1 MTRRLLL
8 IVSVILSVNIQAQ
21 TSVIFSVQAHQ
32 DDWQLFMSSK
42 IVADLNAGAKVVFIT
57 LTAGDASVGSGSY
70 GPSGVPFFLSREN
83 GSMYSTKYL
92 SDITSGTTPLTPP
105 TVTTATVNG
114 HNIAKYTYKGIV
126 NYFFRLPDGNG
137 NGSGFSNTGNV
148 SLEKFR
154 NGTISSMTALGDIAA
169 TYTSWSDLTNTVKQ
183 IINNEKVTG
192 VPAWIYSAHTING
205 SNSAYNP
212 NDHSDHR
219 YSSMA
224 AQDAVSTGMNW
235 VGVAGFMDYESSAN
249 AANLSSTDHENSSAL
264 FGLTNWGLIEAAYA
278 TNYSSG
284 HLVWLPMDY
293 FQIIRTPSGNAPF
306 AGSSGTGD
314 NNEVIPAG
322 SLLKIPM
329 IVSVTSPILINK
341 DISMIISPYETG
353 TLSTQITGT
362 DGKKVFEQI
371 TKVENKDALFIT
383 LKQPA
388 LQKGIYIIKNV
399 LNDKY
404 IESRKITVE

>member
-1 MTRRLLL
+1 MARRLLL
-8 IVSVILSVNIQAQ
+8 IVFIALSVNLQAQ
-21 TSVIFSVQAHQ
+21 TSVTFSFQAHG

-57 LTAGDASVGSGSY
+57 LTAGDASAGSGSY
-70 GPSGVPFFLSREN
+70 GPSGVPFYLSREN
-83 GSMYSTKYL
+83 GSMYATKYL
-92 SDITSGTTPLTPP
+92 SDITSGTPPLIPP
-105 TVTTATVNG
+105 TVTTGTVNG

-137 NGSGFSNTGNV
+137 NGSGFGNTGNV

-169 TYTSWSDLTNTVKQ
+169 TYTSWTDLTNTIKQ

-192 VPAWIYSAHTING
+192 VPAWIYAAHTING

-219 YSSMA
+219 YTSMA
-224 AQDAVSTGMNW
+224 AQDAVATGMSW
-235 VGVAGFMDYESSAN
+235 VGVAGFMNYESSAN

-264 FGLTNWGLIEAAYA
+264 FGLTNWGLVEAAYA

-293 FQIIRTPSGNAPF
+293 FQIIRTPTGNAPF
-306 AGSSGTGD
+306 AGSSGTGG
-314 NNEVIPAG
+314 NGEVNAVG

-329 IVSVTSPILINK
+329 IVSVTSPILLNK

-353 TLSTQITGT
+353 TLSTQITDPG
-362 DGKKVFEQI
+362 GKEVFKLI
-371 TKVENKDALFIT
+371 TKIENKNALFIT

-388 LQKGIYIIKNV
+388 LEKGVYVIKNI

>member
-8 IVSVILSVNIQAQ
+8 IVFVALSVNLQAQ
-21 TSVIFSVQAHQ
+21 TSVTFSFQAHA

-42 IVADLNAGAKVVFIT
+42 IVADLNAGAKAVFIT
-57 LTAGDASVGSGSY
+57 LTAGDASVGNGSY
-70 GPSGVPFFLSREN
+70 GPGGVPFYLSREN
-83 GSMYSTKYL
+83 GSMYATKYL
-92 SDITSGTTPLTPP
+92 SDITSGSTPLTPP

-137 NGSGFSNTGNV
+137 DGSGFPSTGSV
-148 SLEKFR
+148 SLQKFR
-154 NGTISSMTALGDIAA
+154 NGMIPSMTALGDIAA
-169 TYTSWSDLTNTVKQ
+169 TYNSWSDLTNTIKQ

-192 VPAWIYSAHTING
+192 VPAWIYAAHTING

-212 NDHSDHR
+212 GDHSDHR
-219 YSSMA
+219 YTSMA
-224 AQDAVSTGMNW
+224 AQDAVATGMSW
-235 VGVAGFMDYESSAN
+235 VGVAGFMNYESSAN

-264 FGLTNWGLIEAAYA
+264 FGLTNWGLVEAAYA

-293 FQIIRTPSGNAPF
+293 FQIIRTPTGNAPF

-314 NNEVIPAG
+314 NGEFNAVG

-329 IVSVTSPILINK
+329 IVSVTSPILLNK

-353 TLSTQITGT
+353 ALSTQITDP
-362 DGKKVFEQI
+362 DGKEVFKLI
-371 TKVENKDALFIT
+371 TKVENKNALFIT

-388 LQKGIYIIKNV
+388 LGKGVYVIKNI

>member
-8 IVSVILSVNIQAQ
+8 IVFVALSVNLQAQ
-21 TSVIFSVQAHQ
+21 TSVTFSFQAHQ

-70 GPSGVPFFLSREN
+70 GPGGVPFYLSREN
-83 GSMYSTKYL
+83 GSMYATKYL
-92 SDITSGTTPLTPP
+92 SDITSGTTPLIPSTI
-105 TVTTATVNG
+105 TTATVNG

-137 NGSGFSNTGNV
+137 NGSGFPSTGSV
-148 SLEKFR
+148 SLQKFR
-154 NGTISSMTALGDIAA
+154 NGMIPSMTALGDIAA
-169 TYTSWSDLTNTVKQ
+169 TYTSWTDLTNTIKQ
-183 IINNEKVTG
+183 IINNEKVSG
-192 VPAWIYSAHTING
+192 VPAWIYAAHTIDG

-219 YSSMA
+219 YTSMA
-224 AQDAVSTGMNW
+224 AQDAVATGMSW

-264 FGLTNWGLIEAAYA
+264 FGLTNWGLVEAAYS

-284 HLVWLPMDY
+284 HLGWLPMDY

-306 AGSSGTGD
+306 AGTSGTGD
-314 NNEVIPAG
+314 NNEVNNAG

-329 IVSVTSPILINK
+329 IVSVTSPIYINK

-353 TLSTQITGT
+353 ILSTLLVDQ
-362 DGKKVFEQI
+362 DGKKVLDQV
-371 TKVENKDALFIT
+371 TKIENKEALFIT
-383 LKQPA
+383 LKQPT
-388 LQKGIYIIKNV
+388 LKKGTYVINNI
-399 LNDKY
+399 LNGKY

>member
-1 MTRRLLL
+1 
-8 IVSVILSVNIQAQ
+8 
-21 TSVIFSVQAHQ
+21 
-32 DDWQLFMSSK
+32 
-42 IVADLNAGAKVVFIT
+42 
-57 LTAGDASVGSGSY
+57 
-70 GPSGVPFFLSREN
+70 
-83 GSMYSTKYL
+83 MYATKYL
-92 SDITSGTTPLTPP
+92 SDITSGTPPLIPP
-105 TVTTATVNG
+105 TVTTGTVNG

-137 NGSGFSNTGNV
+137 NGSGFGNTGNV

-169 TYTSWSDLTNTVKQ
+169 TYTSWTDLTNTIKQ

-192 VPAWIYSAHTING
+192 VPAWIYAAHTING

-219 YSSMA
+219 YTSMA
-224 AQDAVSTGMNW
+224 AQDAVATRMSW
-235 VGVAGFMDYESSAN
+235 VGVAGFMNYESSAN

-264 FGLTNWGLIEAAYA
+264 FGLTNWGLVEAAYA

-293 FQIIRTPSGNAPF
+293 FQIIRTPTGNAPF
-306 AGSSGTGD
+306 AGSSGTGG
-314 NNEVIPAG
+314 NGEVNAAG

-329 IVSVTSPILINK
+329 IVSVTSPILLNK
-341 DISMIISPYETG
+341 DISAIISPYETG
-353 TLSTQITGT
+353 TLSTQITDPG
-362 DGKKVFEQI
+362 GKEVFKLI
-371 TKVENKDALFIT
+371 TKIENKNALFIT

-388 LQKGIYIIKNV
+388 LEKGVYVIKNI